1 MYRLGVC
8 FLNNYPMYTTTR
20 WTIISHIATV
30 LFIIGTLVLL
40 VFTGIHNIWI
50 LIFFLAHRY
59 ISVFF
64 QSFFHHRYAAH
75 AMFVMKK
82 WRERVFHFLAWA
94 TQWTSY
100 LVPSAYAVL
109 HRLHHKYSDTDD
121 PHSPLFFQDI
131 FGLMNRTRKIYMDIM
146 YKNKYVDQFSK
157 NYPTR
162 KRLDKRWQSRYAR
175 LMRWGIYIALYVVLG
190 AQRWMYLLL
199 PIHFLMSPVHGAI
212 VNRAG
217 HMIGYR
223 NYGTDDHSRNTLAID
238 ILTVGELFQNN
249 HHNNGSNPQFA
260 NKRREIDPTYEV
272 MKVLA
277 RLRIIR
283 FTWK

>member
-1 MYRLGVC
+1 MH
-8 FLNNYPMYTTTR
+8 TATR
-20 WTIISHIATV
+20 WTIVSHIITV
-30 LFIIGTLVLL
+30 LFIIATIVLL
-40 VFTGIHNIWI
+40 VFTGIHNIRI
-50 LIFFLAHRY
+50 LIFFLLHRY

-82 WRERVFHFLAWA
+82 WREKVFHFLAWV
-94 TQWTSY
+94 TQGTSY

-109 HRLHHKYSDTDD
+109 HRLHHKYSDTPDD
-121 PHSPLFFQDI
+121 PHSPIFFQDV
-131 FGLMNRTRKIYMDIM
+131 FGLMKRTARIYQDILK
-146 YKNKYVDQFSK
+146 KNKYVDQFAK
-157 NYPTR
+157 NYPIWTW
-162 KRLDKRWQSRYAR
+162 LDHFWQSRYSRIAR
-175 LMRWGIYIALYVVLG
+175 WLVYIAIYALLG
-190 AQRWMYLLL
+190 AQRWMYFLL

-223 NYGTDDHSRNTLAID
+223 NHGTDDHSRNTLAVD

-249 HHNNGSNPQFA
+249 HHNNGTNPKFA

>member
-1 MYRLGVC
+1 MH
-8 FLNNYPMYTTTR
+8 TTNR
-20 WTIISHIATV
+20 WIIVSHIATV

-40 VFTGIHNIWI
+40 VFTGIHNIRI
-50 LIFFLAHRY
+50 LVFFLLHRY

-109 HRLHHKYSDTDD
+109 HRLHHKHSDTIDD
-121 PHSPLFFQDI
+121 PHSPIFFQDI

-146 YKNKYVDQFSK
+146 YNNKYVDQFSK

-162 KRLDKRWQSRYAR
+162 NRLDKRGQSRSAR
-175 LMRWGIYIALYVVLG
+175 LMRGLIYIGVYVLLW
-190 AQRWMYLLL
+190 AQWWMYLLL

-212 VNRAG
+212 VNRAW

-223 NYGTDDHSRNTLAID
+223 NHGTDDHSRNTLAID
-238 ILTVGELFQNN
+238 ILTVWELFQNN

-260 NKRREIDPTYEV
+260 NKRREVDPTYEV
-272 MKVLA
+272 MRVLA